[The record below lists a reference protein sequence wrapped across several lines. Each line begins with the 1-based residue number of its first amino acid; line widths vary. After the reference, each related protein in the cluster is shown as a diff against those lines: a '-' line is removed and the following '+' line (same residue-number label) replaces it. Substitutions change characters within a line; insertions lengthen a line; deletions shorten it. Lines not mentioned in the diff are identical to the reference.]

1 MSTQTVEI
9 ALGLQEEFLREK
21 NWDILHYVGETD

>member
-1 MSTQTVEI
+1 MSMETVEI

-21 NWDILHYVGETD
+21 NWDILHCLGETD

>member
-1 MSTQTVEI
+1 MSNVTMEI

-21 NWDILHYVGETD
+21 NWDILHYLGETD